1 MPTWCCV
8 QVIEVQN
15 GFAVPFRN
23 TEIKEKAYRVSEIAQ
38 VISSKIFII
47 ATNSKAAAWN
57 PRKLQKQLLH
67 MVLPTQRHFVKYDQ
81 LKPELSQYDD
91 ERNLIIK
98 ETDAPSEKKNDF
110 YKSIKV

>member
-1 MPTWCCV
+1 M

-47 ATNSKAAAWN
+47 ATNSKAAA
-57 PRKLQKQLLH
+57 
-67 MVLPTQRHFVKYDQ
+67 
-81 LKPELSQYDD
+81 
-91 ERNLIIK
+91 
-98 ETDAPSEKKNDF
+98 
-110 YKSIKV
+110 